1 MERKSEC
8 QGCGA
13 EMEYNPIDP
22 TPVEDELSDFISK
35 QEHWGDHPAPTVC
48 WGMLRSVLK
57 VIHYLAPSDK
67 EFMQL
72 VMDVV
77 SEFKEVEKC

>member
-1 MERKSEC
+1 MEHNLEC
-8 QGCGA
+8 QDCGSKL
-13 EMEYNPIDP
+13 ELIDP
-22 TPVEDELSDFISK
+22 SPIEDELTDFIIEQS
-35 QEHWGDHPAPTVC
+35 HWVNHPAPTVC

-57 VIHYLAPSDK
+57 FIHYLAPSEK
-67 EFMQL
+67 EFMQI